1 MPFDERK
8 SIIENIS
15 FVDEVLAFEDDD
27 KGSCINALN
36 IIRSRYPK
44 KEIIFCNGGDRS
56 SSNIPE
62 MKFQIL
68 NSYLM

>member
-15 FVDEVLAFEDDD
+15 FVGEVLTFEDDD
-27 KGSCINALN
+27 KGSLVIALN

-44 KEIIFCNGGDRS
+44 KNY
-56 SSNIPE
+56 
-62 MKFQIL
+62 IL
-68 NSYLM
+68 YWW